1 MATIPSR
8 RRSVSERVESGRAAR
23 QQTPRGALAEHLVVP
38 TRPDPVELLHESDSR
53 RDAEL
58 LPLKYERM
66 SASPF
71 AFFRGFA
78 AMQSFDLAQTP
89 RTSVTAQLCGDL
101 HLSNLGVYASP
112 ERTLLFDVNDFD
124 ETLPGPFEWDL
135 KRLVTSFVVLG
146 RHRGFSSSTIADAA
160 QTVVAEYRKRI
171 NELAQVSSLSVW
183 YDRIDEALLDQFAAQ
198 SLSKKEKKRFEAG
211 LAKARRKT
219 SSDAAAKLTEVTG
232 DGARRFRSDPPL
244 VTRIDAEESAPA
256 NLIAALRNY
265 HASLVN
271 DRRVLLERF
280 HMIDI
285 ARKVVGVGSVGTRC
299 WILLFEGRDSE
310 DLLILQ
316 AKEAGPSVLEPYL
329 RKSPFRHSGR
339 RVVEGQRLMQAQ
351 SDIFLGWTTGP
362 LDPSRHY
369 YVRQLRDMKGGVD
382 PERITPTLLPR
393 YAALC
398 GMAVARAHARGGDA
412 VEIASYLGSNDRV
425 DRALVEYG
433 ELYAEQN
440 EKDFAAFMASQATP

>member
-1 MATIPSR
+1 VSSGH
-8 RRSVSERVESGRAAR
+8 RSVEERVDAGRAAR
-23 QQTPRGALAEHLVVP
+23 QRTPRGALAEHVISP
-38 TRPDPVELLHESDSR
+38 NRPDPVELLHESDGR

-78 AMQSFDLAQTP
+78 AIQAFDLAQGQH
-89 RTSVTAQLCGDL
+89 TSVATQLCGDL
-101 HLSNLGVYASP
+101 HLSNLGLYASP
-112 ERTLLFDVNDFD
+112 ERTMLFDVNDFD

-146 RHRGFSSSTIADAA
+146 RHRGFSPSTIADAA
-160 QTVVAEYRKRI
+160 AAVVSAYRTRI
-171 NELAQVSSLSVW
+171 NELAQVSTLSVW
-183 YDRIDEALLDQFAAQ
+183 YDRIDETLLDQFAAQ
-198 SLSKKEKKRFEAG
+198 SLSKKEIKKFQAG

-219 SSDAAAKLTEVTG
+219 SSDAAAKLTEVVP
-232 DGARRFRSDPPL
+232 DGSRRFKSDPPL
-244 VTRIDAEESAPA
+244 LTRIDAEVGDPA
-256 NLIAALRNY
+256 DLMAALRAY
-265 HASLVN
+265 HASLAH
-271 DRRVLLERF
+271 DRRQLFDRF
-280 HMIDI
+280 RLIDI

-299 WILLFEGRDSE
+299 WVLLYEGRDSE

-316 AKEAGPSVLEPYL
+316 AKEAGPSVLAPYV
-329 RKSPFRHSGR
+329 RKGAFRHEGR

-362 LDPSRHY
+362 IDPTRQY

-382 PERITPTLLPR
+382 PDRITPTLLPR
-393 YAALC
+393 YARVC

-433 ELYAEQN
+433 EAYAEQN
-440 EKDFAAFMASQATP
+440 DKDFAAFMASRTTS